1 MRNGFEAKK
10 DLDGHKHSKNGSSL
24 SKVKEII
31 NNHFLELRK
40 YLNVSFS
47 IGLILGFL
55 ITSTVFSSYLYWN
68 SIDHRTTV
76 PVSVVTCNSCDY
88 EKFRDATNRM
98 VKTEYNE
105 IDYQS
110 EKGREL
116 IQKHNLKYIPG
127 FLFNAKQLQK
137 AENFS
142 SIEPTLVKSDN
153 AYVIPDEGIEVA
165 QRLSDGKY
173 LDRSDTE

>member
-1 MRNGFEAKK
+1 
-10 DLDGHKHSKNGSSL
+10 
-24 SKVKEII
+24 
-31 NNHFLELRK
+31 
-40 YLNVSFS
+40 
-47 IGLILGFL
+47 
-55 ITSTVFSSYLYWN
+55 
-68 SIDHRTTV
+68 
-76 PVSVVTCNSCDY
+76 
-88 EKFRDATNRM
+88 M